1 VIEWLDKINSADSL
15 EVLENLRI
23 ETLGKKGI
31 ITAQFAK
38 MKDIPGPEKKDFAAN
53 LNKQKTEITE
63 ALENKKSIL
72 EKEALEAKLK
82 EEKIDVTK
90 FNNEPTC

>member
-1 VIEWLDKINSADSL
+1 MIELLDKINSADSL

-38 MKDIPGPEKKDFAAN
+38 MKDIPGPEKK
-53 LNKQKTEITE
+53 EIR
-63 ALENKKSIL
+63 S
-72 EKEALEAKLK
+72 
-82 EEKIDVTK
+82 
-90 FNNEPTC
+90 